1 MPISLIDNL
10 KIQNQKSNVERDC
23 FKTISDMVSYSPNYL
38 PNLFHA
44 MCEETGKMYV
54 YNINNDIDPVLGKW
68 REYGSGV
75 GTDETVK
82 LTSTSTD
89 AKYLNEL
96 IDNSTIEVDTNN
108 DYLIVKKIE
117 GQTVTVAEIN
127 FLTGIKSNVQEQI
140 NNLSKSMTMY
150 GVFGTKADLLASVD
164 PVPVDGNTA
173 IVIADEDNNNKQM
186 TYIYIASTSKW
197 TQVAE
202 SSIQVR
208 DFTTDPIDLGSE
220 TTGTLSKDKIDT
232 AIARLADV
240 LDKTTYQGSGEGI
253 VKQADMLTGLTST
266 ITALNQAITDSHTH
280 TNKTALD
287 KIISDGLGTNFLADN
302 GKYISILSVGVS
314 APAYTSQIW
323 IDTTNVSN
331 PILKIYD
338 GTDWIAVSGG
348 SNSGCKVYIGNTE
361 PTDKDIE
368 LWINPDETGGGGTG
382 GGSEVFDRDDLTA
395 VTVGGLSAG
404 SSVKGKSTKDVLE
417 EILFP
422 YQKPTVSF
430 SITPNTTTYAVGDTI
445 SSIKFTINTGKKSKD
460 IQSIKVYD
468 GSTLLTTITDSV
480 ANGGTFTYNYA
491 CNITASTTLKVEVA
505 DDTSTVSAT
514 KSITFAYKSY
524 YGFVADG
531 TTVDETA
538 VKGLQKNV
546 LKTSKALTY
555 SGITCTNSKIVYAY
569 PQSQGLL
576 GSILD
581 GNGFDYLGSYN
592 YSVISVDGVN
602 YYVYVMIDPTTL
614 DDFIQKFA

>member
-1 MPISLIDNL
+1 MAISLGSNL
-10 KIQNQKSNVERDC
+10 ALHTRLPLDDRTIMETIGEMKDYPENFLPDIAYC
-23 FKTISDMVSYSPNYL
+23 FVKED
-38 PNLFHA
+38 
-44 MCEETGKMYV
+44 GKMYV
-54 YNINNDIDPVLGKW
+54 FNRDNESTELTGKW

-75 GTDETVK
+75 GTDEKVK

-96 IDNSTIEVDTNN
+96 IDNSTIEVDVNN
-108 DYLIVKKIE
+108 DCLVVKKID
-117 GQTVTVAEIN
+117 GQTATVAEIN
-127 FLTGIKSNVQEQI
+127 FLTGVTANVQEQI

-150 GVFGTKADLLASVD
+150 GVFGTKADLLASVS
-164 PVPVDGNTA
+164 PTPVDGNTA

-186 TYIYIASTSKW
+186 TYIYIASNSAW

-202 SSIQVR
+202 SSVTVR
-208 DFTTDPIDLGSE
+208 DFTTNPINLDTE

-240 LDKTTYQGSGEGI
+240 LDKATYVGSADGI
-253 VKQADMLTGLTST
+253 VKQADMLTGLTYT
-266 ITALNQAITDSHTH
+266 ITALNEAIKDSHTH

-287 KIISDGLGTNFLADN
+287 KIVSNGLGSNFLADN

-314 APAYTSQIW
+314 EPAYTSQIW
-323 IDTTNVSN
+323 IDTTNVSK
-331 PILKIYD
+331 PVLKIHN
-338 GTDWIAVSGG
+338 GTNWIAVSG
-348 SNSGCKVYIGNTE
+348 S
-361 PTDKDIE
+361 
-368 LWINPDETGGGGTG
+368 
-382 GGSEVFDRDDLTA
+382 GSEVFDRDDLTA
-395 VTVGGLSAG
+395 VTVGGLNVG
-404 SSVKGKSTKDVLE
+404 SSVKDKTTKEVLE

-430 SITPNTTTYAVGDTI
+430 TISPSTTTYAVGDTI
-445 SSIKFTINTGKKSKD
+445 SSITFTINAGKKSKD
-460 IQSIKVYD
+460 IQSIKIYD
-468 GSTLLTTITDSV
+468 GSTLLTTITSGV

-491 CNITASTTLKVEVA
+491 CNITANTTLKVEVA
-505 DDTSTVSAT
+505 DDTSAVSAT
-514 KSITFAYKSY
+514 KNITFTYKSY

-531 TTVDETA
+531 TTVDETV

-546 LKTSKALTY
+546 LKTSRVLTY

-576 GSILD
+576 SSILD

>member
-1 MPISLIDNL
+1 MSEMIMD
-10 KIQNQKSNVERDC
+10 
-23 FKTISDMVSYSPNYL
+23 
-38 PNLFHA
+38 
-44 MCEETGKMYV
+44 
-54 YNINNDIDPVLGKW
+54 
-68 REYGSGV
+68 
-75 GTDETVK
+75 
-82 LTSTSTD
+82 
-89 AKYLNEL
+89 
-96 IDNSTIEVDTNN
+96 
-108 DYLIVKKIE
+108 
-117 GQTVTVAEIN
+117 
-127 FLTGIKSNVQEQI
+127 GII
-140 NNLSKSMTMY
+140 
-150 GVFGTKADLLASVD
+150 
-164 PVPVDGNTA
+164 
-173 IVIADEDNNNKQM
+173 
-186 TYIYIASTSKW
+186 
-197 TQVAE
+197 
-202 SSIQVR
+202 
-208 DFTTDPIDLGSE
+208 
-220 TTGTLSKDKIDT
+220 
-232 AIARLADV
+232 
-240 LDKTTYQGSGEGI
+240 
-253 VKQADMLTGLTST
+253 
-266 ITALNQAITDSHTH
+266 ALNQAKKYVAKS
-280 TNKTALD
+280 L
-287 KIISDGLGTNFLADN
+287 DGLGALKGANCVIESVETVPEGNRVTFSWTGISGTKETTTILVKNGEQGNGIAKVEKIKTVDLVDTYRMTFDDGSTFKYEVTNGDSSLG
-302 GKYISILSVGVS
+302 GK
-314 APAYTSQIW
+314 
-323 IDTTNVSN
+323 IDTVKVNGVEL
-331 PILKIYD
+331 PIVDK
-338 GTDWIAVSGG
+338 AVDIEIPDYI
-348 SNSGCKVYIGNTE
+348 YIGNTE
-361 PTDKDIE
+361 PTDE
-368 LWINPDETGGGGTG
+368 NVVLWVNPDESGGGG

-395 VTVGGLSAG
+395 VTVGGLGAG

-445 SSIKFTINTGKKSKD
+445 SNIKFTINAGKKSKD
-460 IQSIKVYD
+460 IQSIKVYN

-505 DDTSTVSAT
+505 DDTSTVSAN

-614 DDFIQKFA
+614 DDFMQKFA